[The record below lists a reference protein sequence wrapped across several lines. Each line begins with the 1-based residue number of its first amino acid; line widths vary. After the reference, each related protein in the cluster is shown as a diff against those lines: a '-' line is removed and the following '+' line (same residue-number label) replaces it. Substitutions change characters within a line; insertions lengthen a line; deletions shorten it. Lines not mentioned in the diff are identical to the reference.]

1 MAKSTRRLFLT
12 IVVVG
17 IASISPP
24 SFGHGGGLNADGCHT
39 NRRTGEYHCHRPAA
53 SRPPATAPA
62 FSGQAFS
69 GRREGGASEV
79 RYANCAEVRAA
90 GKAPLRRGE
99 PGYAAHLDR
108 DNDGIACEPP
118 RR

>member
-1 MAKSTRRLFLT
+1 MTKSTRRRMLT
-12 IVVVG
+12 LVAFG
-17 IASISPP
+17 IASMSPP

-39 NRRTGEYHCHRPAA
+39 NRRTGDYHCHRAAA
-53 SRPPATAPA
+53 SRPPATASA
-62 FSGQAFS
+62 FTGQALS
-69 GRREGGASEV
+69 GRRGGVASEV
-79 RYANCAEVRAA
+79 RYANCTEVRAA
-90 GKAPLRRGE
+90 GKAPLRRGD